1 MRKNIFFNY
10 ISRVDGFSVVAIGQT
25 LSYINRLSDLQSWSY
40 RKPSCPEESYDTR
53 YLLCEYLK
61 QIIDKII
68 EYSQNY
74 IHASTDYISGGDIF
88 TNQIDLGDNIT
99 STIPPIRCFNSGLC
113 SNNKKELLMLLISK
127 EELNE
132 ECNRDQNIRVY
143 GLNNIILENAHDII
157 QYMEDN
163 NIDYLLYNAVEYVNK
178 KFSIDHGIG
187 HLSVVDMTNNGE
199 LCRTSINIAALENAF
214 KKGAINYKHILEDHP
229 ERLQG
234 ILYLDRSYAEKIYNK
249 LVNEYPDLNQDR
261 IMELCSDIE
270 LSENDFK
277 LKLDQIFE
285 DALKRLKR
293 DSSLAIPVGLN
304 NSNKVY
310 EKNVKGS
317 FLIPLYKTPNE
328 DKPFGAMVA
337 MCIVKTN
344 ESKAKRQEGT
354 TEESA
359 DYDSCMYRLDTFYT
373 LDMALEDTLAYVHL
387 KKEIWCNPNR

>member
-1 MRKNIFFNY
+1 MSNNIHFNY
-10 ISRVDGFSVVAIGQT
+10 ISEIDGFRVVAIGQT
-25 LSYINRLSDLQSWSY
+25 LNHVTKNLTDPQLWGYK
-40 RKPSCPEESYDTR
+40 KPSNPEVFYDAR
-53 YLLCEYLK
+53 YLLREYLK

-68 EYSQNY
+68 EYSQND
-74 IHASTDYISGGDIF
+74 IHPFTYYVSGGDIF
-88 TNQIDLGDNIT
+88 TSQT
-99 STIPPIRCFNSGLC
+99 STIPPIRCFNSGLR
-113 SNNKKELLMLLISK
+113 SINKKELLMLLISK

-132 ECNRDQNIRVY
+132 ECNRDHNIRKY
-143 GLNNIILENAHDII
+143 GLDSNILENAHDII

-178 KFSIDHGIG
+178 KLSINHGIG

-199 LCRTSINIAALENAF
+199 LCRTKINIAALENAF

-229 ERLQG
+229 DRLQG
-234 ILYLDRSYAEKIYNK
+234 IHYLDRSYAEKIYNK
-249 LVNEYPDLNQDR
+249 LVNEYPDLNKNR
-261 IMELCSDIE
+261 FMKLCSDIE

-277 LKLDQIFE
+277 LKLNAFFE

-310 EKNVKGS
+310 GDNVKGS
-317 FLIPLYKTPNE
+317 FLIPLYKTPDE

-344 ESKAKRQEGT
+344 ESKAKR
-354 TEESA
+354 
-359 DYDSCMYRLDTFYT
+359 L
-373 LDMALEDTLAYVHL
+373 
-387 KKEIWCNPNR
+387 NRRIS

>member
-1 MRKNIFFNY
+1 MSNNIFFNN
-10 ISRVDGFSVVAIGQT
+10 ISVDGFSVVAIGQT
-25 LSYINRLSDLQSWSY
+25 LSYINGLSDLQLWSY

-68 EYSQNY
+68 EYSQKDL
-74 IHASTDYISGGDIF
+74 HASTDYISGGDIF
-88 TNQIDLGDNIT
+88 SDNIT
-99 STIPPIRCFNSGLC
+99 STIPPIRCFNSGLR

-157 QYMEDN
+157 QYMEEN
-163 NIDYLLYNAVEYVNK
+163 NINYLLYNAVEYVNK
-178 KFSIDHGIG
+178 ELSINHGIE

-199 LCRTSINIAALENAF
+199 LCRTRINIAALENAF
-214 KKGAINYKHILEDHP
+214 KNGAINYKHILEDHP

-234 ILYLDRSYAEKIYNK
+234 IHYLDRSYAEEIYNK

-261 IMELCSDIE
+261 IMELCSEIE
-270 LSENDFK
+270 LNENDFK
-277 LKLDQIFE
+277 LKLDPIFE

-310 EKNVKGS
+310 GDNVKGS
-317 FLIPLYKTPNE
+317 FLIPLYKTPDE

-354 TEESA
+354 TEELA
-359 DYDSCMYRLDTFYT
+359 DYDSCMYRLDTFYD
-373 LDMALEDTLAYVHL
+373 LDMALKDTLAYVHL

>member
-1 MRKNIFFNY
+1 VLSRRDSDMSNNDFFKC

-40 RKPSCPEESYDTR
+40 RKPSDPEVFYDAW
-53 YLLCEYLK
+53 YLLREYLK

-74 IHASTDYISGGDIF
+74 IHPSTDYISGGDIF
-88 TNQIDLGDNIT
+88 T
-99 STIPPIRCFNSGLC
+99 STNSPIRCFNSGLR
-113 SNNKKELLMLLISK
+113 SINKKELLMLLISK

-132 ECNRDQNIRVY
+132 ECNRDHNIRKY
-143 GLNNIILENAHDII
+143 GLNGNILENAHDII

-178 KFSIDHGIG
+178 KLCINHGIG

-199 LCRTSINIAALENAF
+199 LCRTKINIAALENAF

-229 ERLQG
+229 DRLQG
-234 ILYLDRSYAEKIYNK
+234 IHYLDRSYAEKIYNK
-249 LVNEYPDLNQDR
+249 LVNEYPDLNKNR
-261 IMELCSDIE
+261 FMKLCSDIE

-277 LKLDQIFE
+277 LKLNAFFE

-304 NSNKVY
+304 NSNKKY
-310 EKNVKGS
+310 GDNVKGS
-317 FLIPLYKTPNE
+317 FLIPLYKTPDD

-344 ESKAKRQEGT
+344 ESKAKR
-354 TEESA
+354 
-359 DYDSCMYRLDTFYT
+359 L
-373 LDMALEDTLAYVHL
+373 
-387 KKEIWCNPNR
+387 NRRIS

>member
-1 MRKNIFFNY
+1 MSNNIDFNY
-10 ISRVDGFSVVAIGQT
+10 ISKIDGFRVVAIGQT
-25 LSYINRLSDLQSWSY
+25 LNYVTDNLTDPQLWGY
-40 RKPSCPEESYDTR
+40 KKPSDPEVFYDAW
-53 YLLCEYLK
+53 YLLREYLK

-74 IHASTDYISGGDIF
+74 IHPSTDYISGGDIF
-88 TNQIDLGDNIT
+88 T
-99 STIPPIRCFNSGLC
+99 STNSPIRCFNSGLR
-113 SNNKKELLMLLISK
+113 SINKKELLMLLISK

-132 ECNRDQNIRVY
+132 ECNRDHNIRKY
-143 GLNNIILENAHDII
+143 RLNSIILENAHDII

-178 KFSIDHGIG
+178 KLSINHGIG
-187 HLSVVDMTNNGE
+187 HFSVVDMTNNGE
-199 LCRTSINIAALENAF
+199 LCRTKINIAALENAF

-229 ERLQG
+229 DRLQG
-234 ILYLDRSYAEKIYNK
+234 IHYLDRSYAEKIYNK
-249 LVNEYPDLNQDR
+249 LVNEYPDLNKNR
-261 IMELCSDIE
+261 FMELCSDIE

-277 LKLDQIFE
+277 LKLNAFFE

-310 EKNVKGS
+310 GDNVKGS
-317 FLIPLYKTPNE
+317 FLIPLYKTPDE

-359 DYDSCMYRLDTFYT
+359 DYDSCIYRLDTFYD
-373 LDMALEDTLAYVHL
+373 LDMALRDTLAYVHL

>member
-1 MRKNIFFNY
+1 MSNNIHFNY
-10 ISRVDGFSVVAIGQT
+10 ISEIDGFRVVAIGQT
-25 LSYINRLSDLQSWSY
+25 LNHVTNDLTDSQLWGY
-40 RKPSCPEESYDTR
+40 KKPSDPEVFYGARD
-53 YLLCEYLK
+53 LLREYLK

-74 IHASTDYISGGDIF
+74 IHPSTDYISGGDIF
-88 TNQIDLGDNIT
+88 T
-99 STIPPIRCFNSGLC
+99 STNSPIRCFNSGLR
-113 SNNKKELLMLLISK
+113 SINKKELLMLLISK

-132 ECNRDQNIRVY
+132 ECNRDHNIRKY
-143 GLNNIILENAHDII
+143 GLNSNILENAHDII

-178 KFSIDHGIG
+178 KLSINHGIG

-199 LCRTSINIAALENAF
+199 LCRSKINIAALENAF

-229 ERLQG
+229 DRLQG
-234 ILYLDRSYAEKIYNK
+234 IHYLDRSYAEKIYNK
-249 LVNEYPDLNQDR
+249 LVNEYPDLNKNR
-261 IMELCSDIE
+261 FMELCSDIE

-277 LKLDQIFE
+277 LKLNAFFE

-310 EKNVKGS
+310 GDNVKGS
-317 FLIPLYKTPNE
+317 FLIPLYKTPDE
-328 DKPFGAMVA
+328 DKPLGAMVA

-359 DYDSCMYRLDTFYT
+359 DYDSCMYRLDTFYD
-373 LDMALEDTLAYVHL
+373 LDMALRDTLAYVHL